1 MVKQLGESTFF
12 VTLSSVELRWNELIS
27 LINKLKQK
35 DLSAENNESLSCHE
49 RSQLL
54 NSNPVL
60 IARLFQYRIE
70 VFFKKI
76 ALDGSI
82 NENYGI
88 RVEFPVRSS
97 PRAHCF
103 LWVLSMH
110 WF

>member
-1 MVKQLGESTFF
+1 MELQHICKSFYLIFLSMVKQLGESTFF

-35 DLSAENNESLSCHE
+35 DLSAENNECLSCHE

-70 VFFKKI
+70 VFFKQI
-76 ALDGSI
+76 TLDGSI
-82 NENYGI
+82 K
-88 RVEFPVRSS
+88 RKLWDSS
-97 PRAHCF
+97 
-103 LWVLSMH
+103 
-110 WF
+110 

>member
-35 DLSAENNESLSCHE
+35 DLSAENNECLSCHE

-70 VFFKKI
+70 VFFKQI
-76 ALDGSI
+76 TLDGSI
-82 NENYGI
+82 K
-88 RVEFPVRSS
+88 RKLWDSS
-97 PRAHCF
+97 
-103 LWVLSMH
+103 
-110 WF
+110 